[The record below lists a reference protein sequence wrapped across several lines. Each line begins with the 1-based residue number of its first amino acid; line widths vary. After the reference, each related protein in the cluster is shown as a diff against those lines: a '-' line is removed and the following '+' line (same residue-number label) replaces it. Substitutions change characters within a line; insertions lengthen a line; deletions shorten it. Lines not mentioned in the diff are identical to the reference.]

1 MASSTATKIITRPTD
16 PAYPVSR
23 EDVIKYARG
32 NLLIEDDIFDSLI
45 AVATEQVSLITNHQ
59 FLTHTTEQYYSCW
72 PRSWEFS
79 VRFTPLITVNSV
91 RYYDNEGNLQT
102 YDASNYWV
110 VNNSEHDG
118 FIQLKP
124 GATFP
129 VLEQDRPQ
137 SIIINYD
144 NGYGTSP
151 DDVRDTFK
159 TCIKMFV
166 NDLYYARRNNLENV
180 SLTDNPIAMQILGS
194 YAVNEPEVI
203 SISGITQVSGGYVY

>member
-1 MASSTATKIITRPTD
+1 M
-16 PAYPVSR
+16 
-23 EDVIKYARG
+23 
-32 NLLIEDDIFDSLI
+32 
-45 AVATEQVSLITNHQ
+45 
-59 FLTHTTEQYYSCW
+59 
-72 PRSWEFS
+72 
-79 VRFTPLITVNSV
+79 ITVNSV
-91 RYYDNEGNLQT
+91 RYYDEEGNLQT

-129 VLEQDRPQ
+129 ILEPDRPQ

-144 NGYGTSP
+144 NGYGTTQA
-151 DDVRDTFK
+151 DVPETFK

-180 SLTDNPIAMQILGS
+180 SLTDNPTAMQILGS
-194 YAVNEPEVI
+194 YAVNEPEVL
-203 SISGITQVSGGYVY
+203 SIAGITQLSGGYVY